1 MKKILVPCDF
11 SYSAKQAYSF
21 AIELALKTG
30 AELHVL
36 RVIDF
41 PFSYESAY
49 ASGHYYHET
58 ELLKQLQNEA
68 SKDFDALRKSTKP
81 YDQVHFSSIQG
92 PIVPTVLTYVDN
104 QQIDFVVMGTQ
115 GVSGM
120 KEVLVGSNTEKIVR
134 FSKVPVMAIPNPVGL
149 HSIKNIVVPTD
160 LETVT
165 DSYIE
170 RLKDLQ
176 SMFDAKLHLLLVST
190 KYRLFHSNEWMAK
203 LDDYARANG
212 LSNYTLNLE
221 RNDDREGGIISFA
234 REIGADMIAMAT
246 HGRKGLAHLFLG
258 SLAEDVVNHVQ
269 CPVWTYSI
277 KPDVASKSSNRDVMM
292 LEF

>member
-11 SYSAKQAYSF
+11 SYSAKQAYAF
-21 AIELALKTG
+21 ALEMASKTN
-30 AELHVL
+30 AELYVL
-36 RVIDF
+36 KVIDF

-49 ASGHYYHET
+49 ASGHYYHEA

-68 SKDFDALRKSTKP
+68 NKDFESLRKATKP
-81 YDQVHFSSIQG
+81 YERIHFSALQG
-92 PIVPTVLTYVDN
+92 PVVQTVLTYVEN
-104 QQIDFVVMGTQ
+104 QEIDLVVMGTQ

-120 KEVLVGSNTEKIVR
+120 KEILVGSNTEKIVR
-134 FSKVPVMAIPNPVGL
+134 FCKVPVIAIRNPIGM

-160 LETVT
+160 LETV
-165 DSYIE
+165 SEVYIE
-170 RLKDLQ
+170 KLKQMQ

-203 LDDYARANG
+203 LDEYARANG
-212 LSNYTLNLE
+212 LTNYTLNLE
-221 RNDDREGGIISFA
+221 RNDDREGGIIAFA
-234 REIGADMIAMAT
+234 KEIGADMIAMAT

-258 SLAEDVVNHVQ
+258 SLTEDVVNHVQ

-277 KPDVASKSSNRDVMM
+277 KPDVGSKFPKKDVMM